1 MTKVSACTHI
11 QGVWALKNEKGED
24 TYVVFSPFLYRNDG
38 YRNKSGINL
47 RLRRS
52 SISKGLNDISF
63 WKSSLHHITTHKT
76 RTLPDH
82 LLFLLA

>member
-1 MTKVSACTHI
+1 M
-11 QGVWALKNEKGED
+11 W
-24 TYVVFSPFLYRNDG
+24 YSPVFLYRNDG
-38 YRNKSGINL
+38 YRNKSGIDL

-52 SISKGLNDISF
+52 SISKGFRPKALNDISF